1 MPVGRER
8 GNISRLKATCCQAQ
22 CERRLKKKSIFHFL
36 VHFRQ
41 YNANAFV
48 FGSDKNTDCPLK
60 YFKSAIF
67 AQPINS
73 PEELLRNKYTSM
85 SQAGK
90 ASIKRGK
97 PSYFMA
103 ILGVTIVLCLFG
115 LIGLL
120 TINGRKLIQNIKESV
135 EVHVFLKQNIKDSSR
150 INLQNY
156 IASKP
161 YTKSIKYTD
170 KETAKKEWVKSGGE
184 DFTEF
189 IDNSLLPPSID
200 FTLKNEF
207 VDSAQ
212 LVNIQAD
219 VAQNPIVDEVRFP
232 SAVVNSMMKNFRNI
246 GIVLGVVAIL
256 IAVMVIILIDNTIRL
271 AMFSNRFLIKTM
283 QMVGATRW
291 FIAKPLD
298 MRAIA
303 NGALSGLIATI
314 IVYFL
319 LILAEN
325 FFDGFKKLHD
335 TNMMI
340 LLAIVLI
347 LLGIGITLFST
358 HRSVL
363 KYLRMKLD
371 DLY

>member
-1 MPVGRER
+1 
-8 GNISRLKATCCQAQ
+8 
-22 CERRLKKKSIFHFL
+22 
-36 VHFRQ
+36 
-41 YNANAFV
+41 
-48 FGSDKNTDCPLK
+48 
-60 YFKSAIF
+60 
-67 AQPINS
+67 
-73 PEELLRNKYTSM
+73 M
-85 SQAGK
+85 SQSGK

-115 LIGLL
+115 IIGLI
-120 TINGRKLIQNIKESV
+120 TINSRKLIQNLKESV
-135 EVHVFLKQNIKDSSR
+135 EVHVFLKQNIKDTAR

-161 YTKSIKYTD
+161 YTRSLKYTD
-170 KETAKKEWVKSGGE
+170 VETAKKEWLKSGGE

-212 LVNIQAD
+212 LSNIQAD
-219 VAQNPIVDEVRFP
+219 IAQNPNVDEVRFP
-232 SAVVNSMMKNFRNI
+232 NAVVSSMMKNFRAI
-246 GIVLGVVAIL
+246 GLILSIVAVL

-298 MRAIA
+298 KRAIV
-303 NGALSGLIATI
+303 NGALSGIIATA

-319 LILAEN
+319 LLLAEN

-347 LLGIGITLFST
+347 IVGIGITLFST

>member
-1 MPVGRER
+1 
-8 GNISRLKATCCQAQ
+8 
-22 CERRLKKKSIFHFL
+22 
-36 VHFRQ
+36 
-41 YNANAFV
+41 
-48 FGSDKNTDCPLK
+48 
-60 YFKSAIF
+60 
-67 AQPINS
+67 
-73 PEELLRNKYTSM
+73 
-85 SQAGK
+85 
-90 ASIKRGK
+90 
-97 PSYFMA
+97 MA

-115 LIGLL
+115 IIGLL
-120 TINGRKLIQNIKESV
+120 TINSRKLIQNLKESV
-135 EVHVFLKQNIKDSSR
+135 EVHVFLKQNIADSSR

-161 YTKSIKYTD
+161 YTRSVTYTD
-170 KETAKKEWVKSGGE
+170 KETAKKEWLKSGGE

-189 IDNSLLPPSID
+189 IENSLLPTSID
-200 FTLKNEF
+200 FTLKNEY

-212 LVNIQAD
+212 LTSIKND
-219 VAQNPIVDEVRFP
+219 LAQNPIVDEVRYP
-232 SAVVNSMMKNFRNI
+232 NAVVGSMMKNFRNI
-246 GIVLGVVAIL
+246 GIMLAIVAII

-298 MRAIA
+298 MRAVA
-303 NGALSGLIATI
+303 NGAISGVIATGL
-314 IVYFL
+314 VYAL
-319 LILAEN
+319 LLVAEN

-335 TNMMI
+335 SRMLI
-340 LLAIVLI
+340 LLAFVLI
-347 LLGIGITLFST
+347 ILGISITVFST